1 MRLSVL
7 SVAAALGAT
16 LSVTAGAQSGGGT
29 MSNDHKMTRTDVA
42 TVTYT
47 GCIEPAAAAGTF
59 VLTHVAHGDGMSKD
73 AMSKGMMSKDTM
85 AKDAM
90 SKDTMAKDAMSKD
103 AMAGHDMGKNAMA
116 PTTLTLAGSSVDL
129 RKYSGQ
135 KVTVS
140 GSLAHG
146 AMDGSGAATDALTIK
161 SLKTVAKSCS

>member
-16 LSVTAGAQSGGGT
+16 LSVTTGAQSGGGT
-29 MSNDHKMTRTDVA
+29 MSNDHKMAGTDTA

-59 VLTHVAHGDGMSKD
+59 MLTHVAHGDGMSKG
-73 AMSKGMMSKDTM
+73 AMS
-85 AKDAM
+85 
-90 SKDTMAKDAMSKD
+90 KDAMSKD

-116 PTTLTLAGSSVDL
+116 PTMLTLAGSSVDL

-140 GSLAHG
+140 GSLTHG
-146 AMDGSGAATDALTIK
+146 AMDGSGAAMDALTIK
-161 SLKTVAKSCS
+161 SLKSVAKSCS